1 MQLLGKHGHHK
12 FDQITKTKTV
22 ESILANLTFSDIKVF
37 LDYLKKSFVDPETIN
52 DDAADN
58 GIRMWVVDQ
67 VYMLLRTGRIEKSRE
82 WVLEALEFFVEFGLF
97 KSQVNIDEQV
107 RKSLRDKLASSMGY
121 LAVVTLK
128 DDETG
133 MGKIDDS
140 RFSFKILEIIKKKL
154 KNGSLYE
161 EMAEERSQA
170 VKLGYDSAKMIKKDA
185 KACEDPIKKK
195 ELEAFGSLFE
205 HLTVMIYADSKESI
219 DVIQELVDCYGN
231 MFKTIKA
238 SKKRKAD
245 DDDELPEAVEVLVDI
260 LISFLA
266 NPSAMLRSLAS
277 DVYKVF
283 APKSTSKVLE
293 LFIDVL
299 AVKSGVEGAD
309 ELFEEETEVGEEES
323 SDSDSESDESVDDED
338 TKDDQTPVDE
348 ELVAKIQAA
357 LGNEVEQDLDDLGD
371 EEMEMFDNKLAEI
384 FSQRKAM
391 KTVKKGSRTYLIFRI
406 ERNCS
411 SLQVEG
417 YRLVGYIPQ
426 KPDYKTVSGSC

>member
-185 KACEDPIKKK
+185 EED
-195 ELEAFGSLFE
+195 EG
-205 HLTVMIYADSKESI
+205 
-219 DVIQELVDCYGN
+219 GN
-231 MFKTIKA
+231 H
-238 SKKRKAD
+238 R
-245 DDDELPEAVEVLVDI
+245 
-260 LISFLA
+260 
-266 NPSAMLRSLAS
+266 
-277 DVYKVF
+277 
-283 APKSTSKVLE
+283 
-293 LFIDVL
+293 
-299 AVKSGVEGAD
+299 
-309 ELFEEETEVGEEES
+309 
-323 SDSDSESDESVDDED
+323 
-338 TKDDQTPVDE
+338 Q
-348 ELVAKIQAA
+348 
-357 LGNEVEQDLDDLGD
+357 
-371 EEMEMFDNKLAEI
+371 
-384 FSQRKAM
+384 
-391 KTVKKGSRTYLIFRI
+391 
-406 ERNCS
+406 
-411 SLQVEG
+411 
-417 YRLVGYIPQ
+417 
-426 KPDYKTVSGSC
+426 